1 MFSTCFLENCF
12 PLIVD
17 LKHFLEVEKNSEIS
31 YYLLIISNLVLNLL
45 IAIYFVLSFFF
56 NFIS

>member
-1 MFSTCFLENCF
+1 
-12 PLIVD
+12 VD
-17 LKHFLEVEKNSEIS
+17 GKYFLEVEKNSEIS